1 MSLPLRLLPSP
12 RTLSDG
18 GSGPRLGPES
28 VVSVLEGDL
37 SEIRPARERIEQ
49 VLRGR
54 SSPGNGQVE
63 LALDPT
69 LRLPSQG
76 YRLRIS
82 AAGVRLEASG
92 RPGLCYGASTL
103 EQILAQCAGALP
115 GLAIEDAPAFAR
127 RGYMLD
133 ISRDR
138 VPTQEALLAL
148 VPLLARLRI
157 NELQL
162 YTEHSFAYSAHRL
175 VWAEASPM
183 TPDQI
188 RELDTHCD
196 EHGIELV
203 ANQNSFGHM
212 ERWLRHPE
220 YRRLAERPEGGN
232 RPASCLAPGDQA
244 LHFMREL
251 YDELLPCFRSRRI
264 NIGCDETWELGQGRS
279 RDACERLGRG
289 RVYLDHVNR
298 LIEGLHS
305 QGRTVQVWGDIV
317 RRHPE
322 LIPDLPTHDFT
333 ALAWGYEA
341 PTDPARLSHEM
352 RQDLARLGIE
362 GEELTGFEGR
372 LRPFAEA
379 AVPFYV
385 CPGTSSWNSLVGRL
399 PNALANLEDAAV
411 AGLSCG
417 AEGFLITDWGDNGH
431 LQPPCVSL
439 PPLCYG
445 AALAWDP
452 EANRDLELEET
463 LRHCLLPEE
472 RPDALSALLRLGSCS
487 SGLELE
493 CWNATP
499 LFAALTRPL
508 GSELRV
514 WGRRERRGIEATIQE
529 LETCLEL
536 LTGDGRL
543 ESELRQAARL
553 ARHGAWRLARDFPD
567 IAPRA
572 EQMRADL
579 ETCIDEQA
587 RAWLESSRPGGLDD
601 SLARLRR
608 ALGEY

>member
-1 MSLPLRLLPSP
+1 MSLRLRLLPAP
-12 RTLSDG
+12 RTLRDG

-28 VVSVLEGDL
+28 VVSVQKGDL
-37 SEIRPARERIEQ
+37 SEIRPARERIQ
-49 VLRGR
+49 GALRRR
-54 SSPGNGQVE
+54 SGPGDGQVE
-63 LALDPT
+63 LAMDPG
-69 LRLPSQG
+69 LPLPSQG
-76 YRLRIS
+76 YELRIS
-82 AAGVRLEASG
+82 KTRVRLEASD
-92 RPGLCYGASTL
+92 RLGLCYGTSTL
-103 EQILAQCAGALP
+103 EQILAQSEGTLP
-115 GLAIEDAPAFAR
+115 GLEIEDSPAFAR

-138 VPTQEALLAL
+138 VPTQESLLAL

-162 YTEHSFAYSAHRL
+162 YTEHSFAYSAHRR
-175 VWAEASPM
+175 VWADASPM

-188 RELDTHCD
+188 RELDAHCA
-196 EHGIELV
+196 EHQIELV
-203 ANQNSFGHM
+203 PNQNSFGHM

-220 YRRLAERPEGGN
+220 YRWLAERPEGGPN
-232 RPASCLAPGDQA
+232 PPSCLAPGDQT
-244 LHFMREL
+244 LQFMREL
-251 YDELLPCFRSRRI
+251 YEELLPCFRSRRI

-279 RDACERLGRG
+279 QAVCERLGRG
-289 RVYLDHVNR
+289 RVYLNHVNR
-298 LIEGLHS
+298 LIEGLHA

-317 RRHPE
+317 RGHPE

-341 PTDPARLSHEM
+341 PSDPARLSPEM
-352 RQDLARLGIE
+352 REDLARLGIE
-362 GEELTGFEGR
+362 GEELAGFEGR

-399 PNALANLEDAAV
+399 PNALANLEDAAL

-452 EANRDLELEET
+452 EANRDLELKEA
-463 LRHCLLPEE
+463 LRHHVLPEE
-472 RPDALSALLRLGSCS
+472 APDAVSALLRLGSCS

-493 CWNATP
+493 CWNASP

-508 GSELRV
+508 GAELRV
-514 WGRRERRGIEATIQE
+514 WGRRERARIEATIGE

-536 LTGDGRL
+536 LTGASRV
-543 ESELRQAARL
+543 ERELRQAARL
-553 ARHGAWRLARDFPD
+553 ARHGAWRLAQGFPD
-567 IAPRA
+567 LAPRP

-579 ETCIDEQA
+579 EDCIDEQA
-587 RAWLESSRPGGLDD
+587 RVWLEGSRPGGLDD
-601 SLARLRR
+601 SLSRLRR